1 VVLGADEHLTTVTNT
16 PVWEGKKMDEDLD
29 KQLKPLPSILRDSV
43 IQRERESDTFLRS
56 IEEANERVSAI
67 PKEKLLDE
75 IMSRMEA
82 QAVGKGSLLS
92 MEQID
97 AIGLALIENYCDF
110 ETTAK
115 EFRMPVHKLKY
126 LIRELDEL
134 QVYYEIA
141 QEGIKS
147 LTDHKVIQLLKSGDP
162 DIIKMVYGRMYAGRS
177 KGGFNASELGTMGY
191 NDKLGKKL
199 AQETADDRKA
209 NKVEVQFNFFKKEVR
224 TEFEQVQIEGNVV
237 EGEEVKDEE

>member
-1 VVLGADEHLTTVTNT
+1 
-16 PVWEGKKMDEDLD
+16 MDENTN
-29 KQLKPLPSILRDSV
+29 KPLKLPLNTLRDSV
-43 IQRERESDTFLRS
+43 TERRNESNIFLRS
-56 IEEANERVSAI
+56 IEEANERVSEI
-67 PKEKLLDE
+67 PKDKLLDE
-75 IMSRMEA
+75 IMSRLEA

-97 AIGLALIENYCDF
+97 QIGLTMIENYCDL

-115 EFRMPVHKLKY
+115 DLGMTLPRLKY

-141 QEGIKS
+141 QEGIKT
-147 LTDHKVIQLLKSGDP
+147 LTDSKVIKLLKAGDP
-162 DIIKMVYGRMYAGRS
+162 DIIKMVFGKMYAGRS
-177 KGGFNASELGTMGY
+177 KGGFNASEIGTMGY
-191 NDKLGKKL
+191 NDKLGKKI
-199 AQETADDRKA
+199 ARETEDDRKA

-237 EGEEVKDEE
+237 EGEEVTDDE

>member
-1 VVLGADEHLTTVTNT
+1 LDVEGHLIGATNI
-16 PVWEGKKMDEDLD
+16 PVMEGKKMDEDLD
-29 KQLKPLPSILRDSV
+29 KQLKPLPSILRDSA
-43 IQRERESDTFLRS
+43 IQREHESDTFLRS
-56 IEEANERVSAI
+56 IEEANERISSI

-75 IMSRMEA
+75 IMSRLEKEA
-82 QAVGKGSLLS
+82 MGKGSLLT

-97 AIGLALIENYCDF
+97 IIGLSLIDNYCDL
-110 ETTAK
+110 ETVAK
-115 EFRMPVHKLKY
+115 ELRMPVHRLKY

-147 LTDHKVIQLLKSGDP
+147 LTDSKVIQLIKSGDS
-162 DIIKMVYGRMYAGRS
+162 DVIKMVYNRMYAGRS
-177 KGGFNASELGTMGY
+177 KGGYNAAELGTMGY
-191 NDKLGKKL
+191 NDKLGKRI
-199 AQETADDRKA
+199 AQETADDRKS

-237 EGEEVKDEE
+237 EGEEVTDDE